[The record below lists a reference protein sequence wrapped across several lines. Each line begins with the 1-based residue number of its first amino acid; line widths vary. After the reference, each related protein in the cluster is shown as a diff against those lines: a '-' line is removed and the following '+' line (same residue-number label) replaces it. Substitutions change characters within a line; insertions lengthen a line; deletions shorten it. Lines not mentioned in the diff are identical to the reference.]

1 MAAYKPHP
9 FNVYL
14 RKHYAYKTVEE
25 EEIRTQIYSNKE
37 TNDFVSM
44 VSILKSVWFKT
55 KATVKILVKEG
66 TIYLKVIVMYF
77 ESVPPEE
84 VTQLRKDLEK
94 QITKNNILVNVKAIP
109 EEDYN
114 YIRVKEL

>member
-37 TNDFVSM
+37 TNDFISM

-55 KATVKILVKEG
+55 KATVSILVKEG
-66 TIYLKVIVMYF
+66 TIYLEVIVMYF

-94 QITKNNILVNVKAIP
+94 QITKNNILVDVKELP
-109 EEDYN
+109 EEMFN
-114 YIRVKEL
+114 SLRVKEL